1 MNALITTIFCV
12 GSLVTFVGTIMFLV
26 AAFRQSVLWGLAVLF
41 LPFANIV
48 FLIKYWYE
56 AKKAFF
62 IQLIGVGIS
71 IIGIIVGA
79 AVGARAIASTIKSGD
94 IPICSEFGIKQ
105 PGKKTVKTITKQS
118 PVQQNHIIIPSRKN
132 KRVAKKPVASK
143 SGDSTEDNF
152 VGMNM
157 EEAKRML
164 GKPMGV
170 IESGGKMIYRYKNIE
185 LVSKDGITVTS
196 QSRY

>member
-1 MNALITTIFCV
+1 M

-79 AVGARAIASTIKSGD
+79 AVGARTITSTIKSGD

-105 PGKKTVKTITKQS
+105 PDKKTVKTITKQS
-118 PVQQNHIIIPSRKN
+118 PVQQSHIIIPSQKS

-143 SGDSTEDNF
+143 SGDSTKDNF

-164 GKPMGV
+164 GKPMGI

-185 LVSKDGITVTS
+185 LVSEDGITVTS